1 MSKIYIPATSA
12 EQWKQLLAD
21 PEKHWRQG
29 YSARTLANC
38 WQEADGFPTEIK
50 ATLSASPY
58 FHDIEMLLAIPE
70 HQVSLPGGSRPS
82 QNDIWVLARAGNN
95 LVSIAVEGKV
105 SESFGP
111 TIQEWRKDSSPGKDK
126 RLTYLCNELG
136 LVLSLP
142 DGLRY
147 QLIHRTASAII
158 EAKRFNASHAV
169 MLVHSF
175 SQSDECF
182 QDYADFVSLFGGV
195 VSVNRLVSVGAR
207 GTVSLHFAWVRGN
220 ASFLKK

>member
-1 MSKIYIPATSA
+1 MSKIYIPTTSA
-12 EQWKQLLAD
+12 EQWKQFLAD
-21 PEKHWRQG
+21 PEKHWQRG

-38 WQEADGFPTEIK
+38 WQEANGFPDEIK
-50 ATLSASPY
+50 ETLSGSPY
-58 FHDIEMLLAIPE
+58 FQDIEMLLAIPE
-70 HQVSLPGGSRPS
+70 YQVSLPGGSRPS
-82 QNDIWVLARAGNN
+82 QNDIWVLARAGSN

-111 TIQEWRKDSSPGKDK
+111 TIQEWHMDSSPGKDK
-126 RLTYLCNELG
+126 RLAYLCNELG
-136 LVLSLP
+136 LVSPLS

-147 QLIHRTASAII
+147 QLLHRTVSAII
-158 EAKRFNASHAV
+158 EAKRFNASQAV

-182 QDYADFVSLFGGV
+182 QDYADFVSLFGGIG
-195 VSVNRLVSVGAR
+195 SVNRLVSIGVR

-220 ASFLKK
+220 ATFLKK

>member
-1 MSKIYIPATSA
+1 MKYI
-12 EQWKQLLAD
+12 
-21 PEKHWRQG
+21 
-29 YSARTLANC
+29 
-38 WQEADGFPTEIK
+38 
-50 ATLSASPY
+50 
-58 FHDIEMLLAIPE
+58 
-70 HQVSLPGGSRPS
+70 SL
-82 QNDIWVLARAGNN
+82 
-95 LVSIAVEGKV
+95 
-105 SESFGP
+105 
-111 TIQEWRKDSSPGKDK
+111 
-126 RLTYLCNELG
+126 
-136 LVLSLP
+136 LP